1 MNLNWIVMG
10 TVFVVTLVII
20 LITGTYLPKSIG
32 FIGPVIGGLIAGYLV
47 GGNYT
52 DGIINAGIPVG
63 LAGLTYTSGLV
74 VINGNKINISL
85 NTLIYNGT
93 HSQLLFSLIFAGFA
107 FYFVYGIVG
116 GLIGFAIKERK
127 IIREI
132 LS

>member
-10 TVFVVTLVII
+10 TAYVVTLVII

-32 FIGPVIGGLIAGYLV
+32 FIGPVVGGLIAGYLV

-52 DGIINAGIPVG
+52 DGMVNSGIPAG
-63 LAGLTYTSGLV
+63 LAGLTYTSGLI
-74 VINGNKINISL
+74 VINRNNITTSL

-93 HSQLLFSLIFAGFA
+93 HLQPLISVMFAGFV
-107 FYFVYGIVG
+107 FYFVYGIIG
-116 GLIGFAIKERK
+116 GLIGFVIKERK